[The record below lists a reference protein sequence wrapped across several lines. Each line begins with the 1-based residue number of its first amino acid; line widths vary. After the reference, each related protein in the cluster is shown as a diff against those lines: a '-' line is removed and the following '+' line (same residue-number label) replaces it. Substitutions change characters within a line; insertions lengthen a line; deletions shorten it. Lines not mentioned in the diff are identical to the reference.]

1 MKNKILVIV
10 FIMVAVTVF
19 AAGCGAVA
27 GQNYTLYKY
36 IDTVY
41 SLAPQKL
48 IDTYQSISAS
58 ETAMTVSTVIM
69 PCTYEIECTIFYSY
83 SAYFAGSKPGTGSI
97 QKVNE
102 SVTKTATAFMIN
114 ENGYLLTNAHVIT
127 LKDASSY
134 SDLKYEAWEIK
145 INLAETDTYF
155 NAYVTAYD
163 TELDLAIL
171 RVSTAQVNVST
182 LEYVVFYNLQDP
194 TLVDYPTTEMYYGE
208 PIIMISNTLGYG
220 LAVSQGIVS
229 APRRYF
235 SDGINYTAAI
245 QINTAVNQGD
255 SGGALCNVFSRVV
268 GMTTHALTPDGADNV
283 GFAIPSYTILRYID
297 AVNTGKSTGV
307 VFDTKLDIKYY
318 YTNLR
323 EYAETNIM
331 SNYSK

>member
-1 MKNKILVIV
+1 MRNKKIVIIACILIAVSV
-10 FIMVAVTVF
+10 FG
-19 AAGCGAVA
+19 AGCGIAA

-48 IDTYQSISAS
+48 IDGYKTISAA
-58 ETAMTVSTVIM
+58 ETSMTVSTIVM
-69 PCTYEIECTIFYSY
+69 PCVYEVDCTIYYSY

-102 SVTKTATAFMIN
+102 SVTKHATAFMIN

-127 LKDASSY
+127 LENAASY
-134 SDLKYEAWEIK
+134 TDLKYQAWEIK

-163 TELDLAIL
+163 TQLDLAIL
-171 RVSTAQVNVST
+171 RISTAQVNVST
-182 LEYVVFYNLQDP
+182 LEYVAFYNLQDP
-194 TLVDYPTTEMYYGE
+194 TLVDYPTAEMYYGE
-208 PIIMISNTLGYG
+208 PVVTIGNTLGYG

-235 SDGINYTAAI
+235 SDGVNYTAAI
-245 QINTAVNQGD
+245 QINMPVNEGD
-255 SGGALCNVFSRVV
+255 SGGVLCNVYARVV
-268 GMTTHALTPDGADNV
+268 GMTTHALSPDGADNV

-297 AVNTGKSTGV
+297 AVNTGKSNGI

-318 YTNLR
+318 YTNMR
-323 EYAETNIM
+323 EYSEINIL
-331 SNYSK
+331 SNYS